1 MNRMDAEAAIYRNVT
16 EKPRIAVTLNGK
28 SPNTGA
34 TGAITE
40 LSGGPVIQSKELFAG
55 GTYLSG
61 SQPIAIFAASADSL
75 HQIKVTWPDQSVSI
89 IGRAPAHRAYKIA
102 QYPSAA
108 RPAGS

>member
-1 MNRMDAEAAIYRNVT
+1 MDVIMSRMDAEAAIYRNVT
-16 EKPRIAVTLNGK
+16 EKPRVAVTLNGK

-34 TGAITE
+34 IGAIIE

-75 HQIKVTWPDQSVSI
+75 HQINVTWPEQSDSMI
-89 IGRAPAHRAYKIA
+89 EEGTAN
-102 QYPSAA
+102 
-108 RPAGS
+108 